1 MDTNGYKCTR
11 TAGIIRSGEPRTEVR
26 GCMARLKISHASAQA
41 DAVPRTFL
49 SPRMN
54 TDFHGCRYVFCSS
67 GFPARDLCCCGC
79 AAGAFFQAVCLTRS
93 REGKQTRSVSGGR
106 AGELQTEAR
115 GCEPCVV
122 LPARLCG
129 GCTSVSGVCGCE
141 CSFGGRRF
149 RLPPAMISTETGR
162 GLRQPH
168 GDNRALPRL
177 AGQRNLAMVSPDDAL
192 SNRQAQPGTAAA
204 ARPVG
209 SEEPIEHAWKMF
221 G

>member
-1 MDTNGYKCTR
+1 MISVG
-11 TAGIIRSGEPRTEVR
+11 AGEPRTEVR
-26 GCMARLKISHASAQA
+26 GCVARLKMSHASASA
-41 DAVPRTFL
+41 GAVPRTFF

-54 TDFHGCRYVFCSS
+54 TDFHRCRCVFRSA
-67 GFPARDLCCCGC
+67 GFPARDLRCCGC
-79 AAGAFFQAVCLTRS
+79 AAGALFRQFAS
-93 REGKQTRSVSGGR
+93 RE
-106 AGELQTEAR
+106 AAR
-115 GCEPCVV
+115 GNRQGRCQVGGQASRGRKSAGAWPCFV

-129 GCTSVSGVCGCE
+129 SCTSVSGVCGCE

-192 SNRQAQPGTAAA
+192 GNRQAQPGTAAA

-209 SEEPIEHAWKMF
+209 SEEPVKHAWKMF